1 MHSLTLRVHPWAGL
15 GITTGFNHT
24 IMIDHLENLNGAP
37 IWNYAPDTPRPAGH
51 AVRLALDWEDYDS
64 GEKWLDL
71 FAQFLEAGDTGE
83 IEGLIVGSWD
93 FESSETSESIIEA
106 LVSSRE
112 RLPKLKALFIG
123 DITSEENEI
132 SWIQQSDLSPILNA
146 FPDLEWLGAR
156 GGSGLSFGSPHHS
169 KLKHLVAETGGMDG
183 RVVRALCAAQ
193 LPALEHLELYLGTEH
208 YGGTTLFDDLTPILN
223 GELFPA
229 LKYLG
234 LRDFDRADE
243 LAAEVAAS
251 PVLSRLETLDLSLG
265 TLGDEGA
272 KALLESPLVRQLKK
286 LDLHYHFCSPE
297 VVAQLEELPIEVDA
311 SDMQVPSTWNNESHR
326 YCAVTE

>member
-1 MHSLTLRVHPWAGL
+1 
-15 GITTGFNHT
+15 
-24 IMIDHLENLNGAP
+24 MIDHLETLNGAP
-37 IWNYAPDTPRPAGH
+37 IWNYAPDETRPAGH

-64 GEKWLDL
+64 GQKWLDL
-71 FAQFLEAGDTGE
+71 FAAFLDESDTSDL
-83 IEGLIVGSWD
+83 EGLIVGPWD
-93 FESSETSESIIEA
+93 FESSERSDSIVEA
-106 LVSSRE
+106 IVASRE

-132 SWIQQSDLSPILNA
+132 SWIQQSDLSPLFNA

-156 GGSGLSFGSPHHS
+156 GGDGLSFGSPKHA

-183 RVVRALCAAQ
+183 RVVRALGSAD
-193 LPALEHLELYLGTEH
+193 LPSLEHLELYLGTEH
-208 YGGTTLFDDLTPILN
+208 YGGTTMFDDLRPILS
-223 GELFPA
+223 GTLFPS

-243 LAAEVAAS
+243 LAREVALA
-251 PVLSRLETLDLSLG
+251 PILSRLETLDLSLG

-272 KALLESPLVRQLKK
+272 QALLDSPLVPRLKK
-286 LDLHYHFCSPE
+286 LDVHYHFCSE
-297 VVAQLEELPIEVDA
+297 AMVKRLKALPIEVDA
-311 SDMQVPSTWNNESHR
+311 SDPQTEDRWGGESHR